1 MDEQFTVTPTTETAW
16 KGTSESIETVIPDG
30 VKLESNEDATSFVMS
45 SEESETK
52 TDEFLELSEEDR
64 IKINTETY
72 DVMVTGAEIAEF
84 TADTNISSSEI
95 LNEIEKTY
103 GVKLDVS
110 DVLNL
115 IEIKERLTSQ
125 SPGQIVNAYAEMP
138 RGIQAII
145 KSTYAEVYP
154 NMDEKSPESI
164 PVLNYLAREFIL
176 NLYSSTEMG
185 QFIAEYTE
193 AMNDIQN
200 RTGSEN
206 IMTDARY
213 DACYDKI
220 KDAYENECPKLQA
233 EYDEL
238 KESNPEEAEKVKGK
252 IERISKAYTDFEDAV
267 SYTRIIQKI
276 TERPSILNRAYKDTK
291 YFTKTCMDFDS
302 KFCCED
308 SNVKIRT
315 LESVFRSL
323 MLNSFMRED
332 AAKTICNL
340 IWMEVYDKDIH
351 NVSDKW
357 YVYYLVDIAYMLHRT
372 SGFGTVSEKTTEAF
386 REIVRRIN
394 VLKDEKE
401 IRKGKK
407 KRR

>member
-1 MDEQFTVTPTTETAW
+1 
-16 KGTSESIETVIPDG
+16 
-30 VKLESNEDATSFVMS
+30 
-45 SEESETK
+45 
-52 TDEFLELSEEDR
+52 
-64 IKINTETY
+64 
-72 DVMVTGAEIAEF
+72 
-84 TADTNISSSEI
+84 
-95 LNEIEKTY
+95 
-103 GVKLDVS
+103 
-110 DVLNL
+110 
-115 IEIKERLTSQ
+115 
-125 SPGQIVNAYAEMP
+125 MP
-138 RGIQAII
+138 RGIQGII
-145 KSTYAEVYP
+145 KSTYAEIYP
-154 NMDEKSPESI
+154 DIDEKSPESI

-193 AMNDIQN
+193 AMSDIQN

-238 KESNPEEAEKVKGK
+238 KDSNPEEAEKIKGK
-252 IERISKAYTDFEDAV
+252 IERISRAYTDFEDAI
-267 SYTRIIQKI
+267 SYSRIIQKI
-276 TERPSILNRAYKDTK
+276 TERPSILNRAYKDAK
-291 YFTKTCMDFDS
+291 YYTKTCMDFDS

-315 LESVFRSL
+315 LEAVFRSL
-323 MLNSFMRED
+323 TMNSFIPDD

-357 YVYYLVDIAYMLHRT
+357 YVYYLVDIACMLHRT
-372 SGFGTVSEKTTEAF
+372 SGFGTVSEKTTAAF

>member
-1 MDEQFTVTPTTETAW
+1 MNEQFTLTETPETAW
-16 KGTSESIETVIPDG
+16 KDTSESVEVVIPNDT
-30 VKLESNEDATSFVMS
+30 KLESNEDATAFVMS
-45 SEESETK
+45 EEGSSA
-52 TDEFLELSEEDR
+52 TDALQELSEEDR
-64 IKINTETY
+64 IRINAETY
-72 DVMVTGAEIAEF
+72 DAMVTGEEIAEF

-115 IEIKERLTSQ
+115 IEIKDRLTSK

-138 RGIQAII
+138 RGIQGII
-145 KSTYAEVYP
+145 KSTYAEIYP
-154 NMDEKSPESI
+154 DIDEKSPESI

-193 AMNDIQN
+193 AMSDIQN

-238 KESNPEEAEKVKGK
+238 KDSNPEEAEKIKGK
-252 IERISKAYTDFEDAV
+252 IERISRAYTDFEDAI
-267 SYTRIIQKI
+267 SYSRIIQKI
-276 TERPSILNRAYKDTK
+276 TERPSLLNRAYKDAK
-291 YFTKTCMDFDS
+291 YYTKTCMDFDS

-315 LESVFRSL
+315 LEAVFRSL
-323 MLNSFMRED
+323 TMNSFIPED

-357 YVYYLVDIAYMLHRT
+357 YVYYLVDIACMLHRT
-372 SGFGTVSEKTTEAF
+372 SGFGTVSEKTTAAF